1 MIQIT
6 VYPFV
11 LYLLLIHIISEKD
24 LLEESLKPILDM
36 IIFLQI
42 NLCIFFDNLCFSLC
56 IKL

>member
-11 LYLLLIHIISEKD
+11 LHLLLIHIISEN